1 MGRGRG
7 RARAEDGSGEGEVG
21 GTPLGWARVL
31 GGGGREAMPRKWG
44 GGVSILTCSQRHC
57 FLLRSECGTRVVKW
71 ALGWAAPASRE
82 HPSSSCKLR
91 SASEDVAASKVNI
104 ELELSGV
111 SDPT

>member
-1 MGRGRG
+1 MRDKWEGLPW
-7 RARAEDGSGEGEVG
+7 DGLGSWVEVG
-21 GTPLGWARVL
+21 GG
-31 GGGGREAMPRKWG
+31 
-44 GGVSILTCSQRHC
+44 SILTCSQRHC
-57 FLLRSECGTRVVKW
+57 FLLRSECDTRVVKW

-91 SASEDVAASKVNI
+91 SASEEIAASKVNI